1 MNKKAAAIVGGVLV
15 LGLGLFG
22 FTKLNSGSKD
32 QEPQKEQTEQAQEVE
47 EKTVKVTDSNG
58 ETVELDKNPKRV
70 VVFDYGVADILNN
83 LGIDA
88 VVGLPKDGK
97 MPEILSDYQDNK
109 YTNVGSLKETN
120 FEAVESLNPDL
131 IIIGGRQA
139 EDIDSFKEIAP
150 TVNLAVDGQDYM
162 NSFKSVVT
170 DLGKLFDKEDE
181 AKKAIDEIEAKIEK
195 VNKTV
200 KEKGLTAS
208 VVMAN
213 EGNISVFSAKSRY
226 GLIYNG
232 LGFAEVDKN
241 IDDSTHGQQVSFEYF
256 LENKA
261 DYVFVVDRGA
271 ITGKGD
277 SASKLFDNEVMNK
290 TEVAKNGNIVYLN
303 SVIWYTMTGGIEST
317 NQMIDE
323 IADAIK

>member
-1 MNKKAAAIVGGVLV
+1 MNKKAAAIVGGILV
-15 LGLGLFG
+15 LGLGVFG
-22 FTKLNSGSKD
+22 FTKLNSGSQNQQTQ
-32 QEPQKEQTEQAQEVE
+32 QEQSAEQT
-47 EKTVKVTDSNG
+47 TVQITDANG
-58 ETVELDKNPKRV
+58 EKAELKKNPKRV
-70 VVFDYGVADILNN
+70 VVFDYGVADILKN
-83 LGIDA
+83 LGVDA
-88 VVGLPKDGK
+88 VVGLPKNGK
-97 MPEILSDYQDNK
+97 MPEILSNYSDDK
-109 YTNVGSLKETN
+109 YTNVGSLKETD

-162 NSFKSVVT
+162 NSFKTVVT
-170 DLGKLFDKEDE
+170 DLGNLFDKQDE
-181 AKKAIDEIEAKIEK
+181 AKKAIDEIEAKIAK

-200 KEKGLTAS
+200 TKKGLTAS

-213 EGNISVFSAKSRY
+213 EGSISAFSAKSRY

-232 LGFAEVDKN
+232 LGFTEADKN
-241 IDDSTHGQQVSFEYF
+241 IDNSTHGQQVSFEYF
-256 LENKA
+256 LENKS

-271 ITGKGD
+271 VTGKGE
-277 SASKLFDNEVMNK
+277 AAFKLFDNEVMNK
-290 TEVAKNGNIVYLN
+290 TEVSKNGNIVYLN

-323 IADAIK
+323 IADAVK

>member
-1 MNKKAAAIVGGVLV
+1 MNKKAAAIVGGILV
-15 LGLGLFG
+15 LGLGVFG
-22 FTKLNSGSKD
+22 FTKLNSGSQNQQTQ
-32 QEPQKEQTEQAQEVE
+32 QEQSAEQT
-47 EKTVKVTDSNG
+47 TVQITDANG
-58 ETVELDKNPKRV
+58 EKAELKKNPKRV
-70 VVFDYGVADILNN
+70 VVYDYGVADILKN
-83 LGIDA
+83 LGVDA
-88 VVGLPKDGK
+88 VVGLPKNGK
-97 MPEILSDYQDNK
+97 MPEILSNYSDDK
-109 YTNVGSLKETN
+109 YTNVGSLKETD

-162 NSFKSVVT
+162 NSFKTVVT
-170 DLGKLFDKEDE
+170 DLGNLFDKQDE
-181 AKKAIDEIEAKIEK
+181 AKKAIDEIEAKIAK

-200 KEKGLTAS
+200 TEKGLTAS

-213 EGNISVFSAKSRY
+213 EGSISTFSAKSRY

-256 LENKA
+256 LENKS

-271 ITGKGD
+271 VTGKGEA
-277 SASKLFDNEVMNK
+277 ASKLFDNEVMNK

-323 IADAIK
+323 IADAVK

>member
-1 MNKKAAAIVGGVLV
+1 MNKKAAAIVGGILV
-15 LGLGLFG
+15 LGLGVFG
-22 FTKLNSGSKD
+22 FTKLNSGSQNQQTQ
-32 QEPQKEQTEQAQEVE
+32 QEQSAEQT
-47 EKTVKVTDSNG
+47 TVQVTDANG
-58 ETVELDKNPKRV
+58 EKAELKKNPKRV
-70 VVFDYGVADILNN
+70 VVFDYGVADILKN
-83 LGIDA
+83 LGVDA
-88 VVGLPKDGK
+88 VVGLPKNGK
-97 MPEILSDYQDNK
+97 MPEILSNYSDDK
-109 YTNVGSLKETN
+109 YTNVGSLKETD

-162 NSFKSVVT
+162 NSFKTVVT

-181 AKKAIDEIEAKIEK
+181 AKKAIDEIEAKIAK

-200 KEKGLTAS
+200 TEKGLTAS

-213 EGNISVFSAKSRY
+213 EGSISVFSAKSRY

-232 LGFAEVDKN
+232 LGFTEVDKN

-256 LENKA
+256 LENKS

-271 ITGKGD
+271 VTGKGE
-277 SASKLFDNEVMNK
+277 AAQTLFDNEIMNK
-290 TEVAKNGNIVYLN
+290 TDVAKNDNIVYLD

>member
-1 MNKKAAAIVGGVLV
+1 MNKKAAAIVGGILV
-15 LGLGLFG
+15 LGLGVFG
-22 FTKLNSGSKD
+22 FTKLNSGSQNQQTQ
-32 QEPQKEQTEQAQEVE
+32 QEQSAEQT
-47 EKTVKVTDSNG
+47 TVQITDANG
-58 ETVELDKNPKRV
+58 EKSELKKNPKRV
-70 VVFDYGVADILNN
+70 VVFDYGVADILKN
-83 LGIDA
+83 LGVDA
-88 VVGLPKDGK
+88 VVGLPKNGK
-97 MPEILSDYQDNK
+97 MPEILSNYSDDK
-109 YTNVGSLKETN
+109 YTNVGSLKETD

-162 NSFKSVVT
+162 NSFKTVVT
-170 DLGKLFDKEDE
+170 DLGNLFDKQDE
-181 AKKAIDEIEAKIEK
+181 AKKAIDEIEAKIAK

-213 EGNISVFSAKSRY
+213 EGNISAFSAKSRY

-256 LENKA
+256 LENKS

-271 ITGKGD
+271 VTGKGEA
-277 SASKLFDNEVMNK
+277 ASKLFDNEVMNK

>member
-1 MNKKAAAIVGGVLV
+1 MNKKAAAIVGGILV
-15 LGLGLFG
+15 LGLGVFG
-22 FTKLNSGSKD
+22 FTKLNSGSQNQQTQ
-32 QEPQKEQTEQAQEVE
+32 QEQSAEQT
-47 EKTVKVTDSNG
+47 TVQITDANG
-58 ETVELDKNPKRV
+58 EKAELKKNPKRV
-70 VVFDYGVADILNN
+70 VVFDYGVADILKN
-83 LGIDA
+83 LGVDA
-88 VVGLPKDGK
+88 VVGLPKNGK
-97 MPEILSDYQDNK
+97 MPEILSNYSDDK
-109 YTNVGSLKETN
+109 YTNVGSLKETD

-162 NSFKSVVT
+162 NSFKTVVT
-170 DLGKLFDKEDE
+170 DLGNLFDKQDE
-181 AKKAIDEIEAKIEK
+181 AKKAIDEIEAKIAK

-200 KEKGLTAS
+200 TEKGLTAS

-213 EGNISVFSAKSRY
+213 EGSISTFSAKSRY

-256 LENKA
+256 LENKS

-271 ITGKGD
+271 VTGKGEA
-277 SASKLFDNEVMNK
+277 ASKLFDNEVMNK
-290 TEVAKNGNIVYLN
+290 TEVSKNGNIVYLN

>member
-1 MNKKAAAIVGGVLV
+1 MNKKAAAIVGGILV
-15 LGLGLFG
+15 LGLGVFG
-22 FTKLNSGSKD
+22 FTKLNSGSQNQQTQ
-32 QEPQKEQTEQAQEVE
+32 QEQSAEQT
-47 EKTVKVTDSNG
+47 TVQITDANG
-58 ETVELDKNPKRV
+58 EKAELKKNPKRV
-70 VVFDYGVADILNN
+70 VVFDYGVADILKN
-83 LGIDA
+83 LGVDA
-88 VVGLPKDGK
+88 VVGLPKNGK
-97 MPEILSDYQDNK
+97 MPEILSNYSDDK
-109 YTNVGSLKETN
+109 YTNVGSLKETD

-139 EDIDSFKEIAP
+139 EDIDNFKEIAP

-162 NSFKSVVT
+162 NSFKTVVT
-170 DLGKLFDKEDE
+170 DLGNLFDKQDE
-181 AKKAIDEIEAKIEK
+181 AKKAIDEIEAKIAK

-200 KEKGLTAS
+200 TEKGLTAS

-213 EGNISVFSAKSRY
+213 EGNISAFSAKSRY

-232 LGFAEVDKN
+232 LGFTEADKN

-256 LENKA
+256 LENKS

-271 ITGKGD
+271 VTGKGEA
-277 SASKLFDNEVMNK
+277 ASKLFDNEVMNK

-323 IADAIK
+323 IADAVK

>member
-1 MNKKAAAIVGGVLV
+1 MNKKAAAIVGGILV
-15 LGLGLFG
+15 LGLGVFG
-22 FTKLNSGSKD
+22 FTKLNSGSQNQQTQ
-32 QEPQKEQTEQAQEVE
+32 QEQSAEQT
-47 EKTVKVTDSNG
+47 TVQITDANG
-58 ETVELDKNPKRV
+58 EKSELKKNPKRV
-70 VVFDYGVADILNN
+70 VVFDYGVADILKN
-83 LGIDA
+83 LGVDA
-88 VVGLPKDGK
+88 VVGLPKNGK
-97 MPEILSDYQDNK
+97 MPEILSNYSDDK
-109 YTNVGSLKETN
+109 YTNVGSLKETD

-162 NSFKSVVT
+162 NSFKTVVT
-170 DLGKLFDKEDE
+170 DLGKLFDKQDE
-181 AKKAIDEIEAKIEK
+181 AKKAIDEIEAKIAK

-200 KEKGLTAS
+200 TEKGLTAS

-213 EGNISVFSAKSRY
+213 EGSISVFSAKSRY

-232 LGFAEVDKN
+232 LGFTEVDKN

-256 LENKA
+256 LENKS

-271 ITGKGD
+271 VTGKGEA
-277 SASKLFDNEVMNK
+277 ASKLFDNEVMNK

>member
-1 MNKKAAAIVGGVLV
+1 MNKKAAAIVGGILV
-15 LGLGLFG
+15 LGLGVFG
-22 FTKLNSGSKD
+22 FTKLNSGSQNQQTQ
-32 QEPQKEQTEQAQEVE
+32 QEQSAEQT
-47 EKTVKVTDSNG
+47 TVQITDANG
-58 ETVELDKNPKRV
+58 EKAELKKNPKRV
-70 VVFDYGVADILNN
+70 VVFDYGVADILKN
-83 LGIDA
+83 LGVDA
-88 VVGLPKDGK
+88 VVGLPKNGK
-97 MPEILSDYQDNK
+97 MPEILSNYSDDK
-109 YTNVGSLKETN
+109 YTNVGSLKETD

-162 NSFKSVVT
+162 NSFKTVVT
-170 DLGKLFDKEDE
+170 DLGNLFDKQDE
-181 AKKAIDEIEAKIEK
+181 AKKAIDEIEAKIAK

-200 KEKGLTAS
+200 TEKGLTAS

-213 EGNISVFSAKSRY
+213 EGSISTFSAKSRY

-232 LGFAEVDKN
+232 LGFTEVDKN

-256 LENKA
+256 LENKS

-271 ITGKGD
+271 VTGKGEA
-277 SASKLFDNEVMNK
+277 ASKLFDNEVMNK

-323 IADAIK
+323 IADAVK

>member
-1 MNKKAAAIVGGVLV
+1 MNKKAAAIVGGILV
-15 LGLGLFG
+15 LGLGVFG
-22 FTKLNSGSKD
+22 FTKLNSGSQNQQTQ
-32 QEPQKEQTEQAQEVE
+32 QEQSAEQT
-47 EKTVKVTDSNG
+47 TVQITDANG
-58 ETVELDKNPKRV
+58 EKAELKKNPKRV
-70 VVFDYGVADILNN
+70 VVFDYGVADILKN
-83 LGIDA
+83 LGVDA
-88 VVGLPKDGK
+88 VVGLPKNGK
-97 MPEILSDYQDNK
+97 MPEILSNYSDDK
-109 YTNVGSLKETN
+109 YTNVGSLKETD

-162 NSFKSVVT
+162 NSFKTVVT

-213 EGNISVFSAKSRY
+213 EGNISAFSAKSRY

>member
-1 MNKKAAAIVGGVLV
+1 MNKKAAAIVGGILV
-15 LGLGLFG
+15 LGLGVFG
-22 FTKLNSGSKD
+22 FTKLNSGSQNQQTQ
-32 QEPQKEQTEQAQEVE
+32 QEQSAEQT
-47 EKTVKVTDSNG
+47 TVQVTDANG
-58 ETVELDKNPKRV
+58 EKAELKKNPKRV
-70 VVFDYGVADILNN
+70 VVFDYGVADILKN
-83 LGIDA
+83 LGVDA
-88 VVGLPKDGK
+88 VVGLPKNGK
-97 MPEILSDYQDNK
+97 MPEILSNYSDDK
-109 YTNVGSLKETN
+109 YTNVGSLKETD

-162 NSFKSVVT
+162 NSFKTVVT
-170 DLGKLFDKEDE
+170 DLGNLFDKQDE
-181 AKKAIDEIEAKIEK
+181 AKKAIDEIEAKIAK

-200 KEKGLTAS
+200 TEKGLTAS

-213 EGNISVFSAKSRY
+213 EGSISTFSAKSRY

-232 LGFAEVDKN
+232 LGFTEADKN

-256 LENKA
+256 LENKS

-271 ITGKGD
+271 VTGKGEA
-277 SASKLFDNEVMNK
+277 ASKLFDNEVMNK
-290 TEVAKNGNIVYLN
+290 TEVSKNGNIVYLN

-323 IADAIK
+323 IADAVK

>member
-1 MNKKAAAIVGGVLV
+1 MNKKAAAIVGGILV
-15 LGLGLFG
+15 LGLGVFG
-22 FTKLNSGSKD
+22 FTKLNSGSQNQQTQ
-32 QEPQKEQTEQAQEVE
+32 QEQSAEQT
-47 EKTVKVTDSNG
+47 TVQITDANG
-58 ETVELDKNPKRV
+58 EKAELKKNPKRV
-70 VVFDYGVADILNN
+70 VVFDYGVADILKN
-83 LGIDA
+83 LGVDA
-88 VVGLPKDGK
+88 VVGLPKNGK
-97 MPEILSDYQDNK
+97 MPEILSNYSDDK
-109 YTNVGSLKETN
+109 YTNVGSLKETD

-162 NSFKSVVT
+162 NSFKTVVT
-170 DLGKLFDKEDE
+170 DLGNLFDKQNE
-181 AKKAIDEIEAKIEK
+181 AKKAIDEIEAKIAK

-200 KEKGLTAS
+200 TEKGLTAS

-213 EGNISVFSAKSRY
+213 EGNISAFSAKSRY

-256 LENKA
+256 LENKS

-271 ITGKGD
+271 VTGKGEA
-277 SASKLFDNEVMNK
+277 ASKLFDNEVMNK

-323 IADAIK
+323 IADAVK

>member
-1 MNKKAAAIVGGVLV
+1 MNKKAAAIVGGILV
-15 LGLGLFG
+15 LGLGVFG
-22 FTKLNSGSKD
+22 FTKLNSGSQNQQTQ
-32 QEPQKEQTEQAQEVE
+32 QEQSAEQT
-47 EKTVKVTDSNG
+47 TVQITDANG
-58 ETVELDKNPKRV
+58 EKAELKKNPKRV
-70 VVFDYGVADILNN
+70 VVFDYGVADILKN
-83 LGIDA
+83 LGVDA
-88 VVGLPKDGK
+88 VVGLPKNGK
-97 MPEILSDYQDNK
+97 MPEILSNYSDDK
-109 YTNVGSLKETN
+109 YTNVGSLKETD

-162 NSFKSVVT
+162 NSFKTVVT
-170 DLGKLFDKEDE
+170 DLGNLFDKQNE
-181 AKKAIDEIEAKIEK
+181 AKKAIDEIEAKIAK

-200 KEKGLTAS
+200 TEKGLTAS

-213 EGNISVFSAKSRY
+213 EGSISAFSAKSRY

-256 LENKA
+256 LENKS

-271 ITGKGD
+271 VTGKGEA
-277 SASKLFDNEVMNK
+277 ASKLFDNEVMNK

-323 IADAIK
+323 IADAVK

>member
-1 MNKKAAAIVGGVLV
+1 MNKKAAAIVGGILV
-15 LGLGLFG
+15 LGLGVFG
-22 FTKLNSGSKD
+22 FTKLNSGSQNQQTQ
-32 QEPQKEQTEQAQEVE
+32 QEQSAEQT
-47 EKTVKVTDSNG
+47 TVQITDANG
-58 ETVELDKNPKRV
+58 EKAELKKNPKRV
-70 VVFDYGVADILNN
+70 VVFDYGVADILKN
-83 LGIDA
+83 LGVDA
-88 VVGLPKDGK
+88 VVGLPKNGK
-97 MPEILSDYQDNK
+97 MPEILSNYSDDK
-109 YTNVGSLKETN
+109 YTNVGSLKETD

-162 NSFKSVVT
+162 NSFKTVVT
-170 DLGKLFDKEDE
+170 DLGNLFDKQDE
-181 AKKAIDEIEAKIEK
+181 AKKAIDEIEAKIAK

-200 KEKGLTAS
+200 TEKGLTAS

-213 EGNISVFSAKSRY
+213 EGSISAFSAKSRY

-232 LGFAEVDKN
+232 LGFTEADKN

-256 LENKA
+256 LENKS

-271 ITGKGD
+271 VTGKGEA
-277 SASKLFDNEVMNK
+277 ASKLFDNEVMNK

-303 SVIWYTMTGGIEST
+303 SVIWYTMTGGI
-317 NQMIDE
+317 
-323 IADAIK
+323 

>member
-1 MNKKAAAIVGGVLV
+1 MNKKAAAIVGGILV
-15 LGLGLFG
+15 LGLGVFG
-22 FTKLNSGSKD
+22 FTKLNSGSQNQQTQ
-32 QEPQKEQTEQAQEVE
+32 QEQSAEQT
-47 EKTVKVTDSNG
+47 TVQITDANG
-58 ETVELDKNPKRV
+58 EKAELKKNPKRV
-70 VVFDYGVADILNN
+70 VVFDYGVADILKN
-83 LGIDA
+83 LGVDA
-88 VVGLPKDGK
+88 VVGLPKNGK
-97 MPEILSDYQDNK
+97 MPEILSNYSDDK
-109 YTNVGSLKETN
+109 YTNVGSLKETD

-162 NSFKSVVT
+162 NSFKTVVT
-170 DLGKLFDKEDE
+170 DLGNVFDKQDE
-181 AKKAIDEIEAKIEK
+181 AKKAIDEIEAKIAK

-200 KEKGLTAS
+200 TEKGLTAS

-213 EGNISVFSAKSRY
+213 EGSISAFSAKSRY

-232 LGFAEVDKN
+232 LGFTEADKN

-256 LENKA
+256 LENKS

-271 ITGKGD
+271 VTGKGEA
-277 SASKLFDNEVMNK
+277 ASKLFDNEVMNK
-290 TEVAKNGNIVYLN
+290 TEVSKNGNIVYLN

-323 IADAIK
+323 IADAVK

>member
-1 MNKKAAAIVGGVLV
+1 MNKKAAAIVGGILV
-15 LGLGLFG
+15 LGLGVFG
-22 FTKLNSGSKD
+22 FTKLNSGSQNQQTQ
-32 QEPQKEQTEQAQEVE
+32 QEQSAEQT
-47 EKTVKVTDSNG
+47 TVQVTDANG
-58 ETVELDKNPKRV
+58 EKAELKKNPKRV
-70 VVFDYGVADILNN
+70 VVFDYGVADILKN
-83 LGIDA
+83 LGVDA
-88 VVGLPKDGK
+88 VVGLPKNGK
-97 MPEILSDYQDNK
+97 MPEILSNYSDDK
-109 YTNVGSLKETN
+109 YTNVGSLKETD

-162 NSFKSVVT
+162 NSFKTVVT
-170 DLGKLFDKEDE
+170 DLGNLFDKQDE
-181 AKKAIDEIEAKIEK
+181 AKKAIDEIEAKIAK

-200 KEKGLTAS
+200 AEKGLTAS

-213 EGNISVFSAKSRY
+213 EGSISVFSAKSRY

-232 LGFAEVDKN
+232 LGFTEVDKN

-256 LENKA
+256 LENKS

-271 ITGKGD
+271 VTGKGEA
-277 SASKLFDNEVMNK
+277 ASKLFDNEVMNK

-317 NQMIDE
+317 NQMIGE

>member
-1 MNKKAAAIVGGVLV
+1 MNKKAAAIVGGILV
-15 LGLGLFG
+15 LGLGVFG
-22 FTKLNSGSKD
+22 FTKLNSGSQNQQTQ
-32 QEPQKEQTEQAQEVE
+32 QEQSAEQT
-47 EKTVKVTDSNG
+47 TVQITDANG
-58 ETVELDKNPKRV
+58 EKAELKKNPKRV
-70 VVFDYGVADILNN
+70 VVFDYGVADILKN
-83 LGIDA
+83 LGVDV
-88 VVGLPKDGK
+88 VVGLPKNGK
-97 MPEILSDYQDNK
+97 MPEILSNYSDDK
-109 YTNVGSLKETN
+109 YTNVGSLKETD

-181 AKKAIDEIEAKIEK
+181 AKKAIDEIEAKIAK

-200 KEKGLTAS
+200 TEKGLTAS

-213 EGNISVFSAKSRY
+213 EGSISAFSAKSRY

-256 LENKA
+256 LENKS

-271 ITGKGD
+271 VTGKGEA
-277 SASKLFDNEVMNK
+277 ASKLFDNEVMNK

-323 IADAIK
+323 IADAVK

>member
-1 MNKKAAAIVGGVLV
+1 MNKKAVAIVGGILV
-15 LGLGLFG
+15 LGLGVFG
-22 FTKLNSGSKD
+22 FTKLNSGSQNQQTQ
-32 QEPQKEQTEQAQEVE
+32 QEQSAEQT
-47 EKTVKVTDSNG
+47 TVQITDANG
-58 ETVELDKNPKRV
+58 EKAELKKNPKRV
-70 VVFDYGVADILNN
+70 VVFDYGVADILKN
-83 LGIDA
+83 LGVDA
-88 VVGLPKDGK
+88 VVGLPKNGK
-97 MPEILSDYQDNK
+97 MPEILSNYSDDK
-109 YTNVGSLKETN
+109 YTNVGSLKETD

-162 NSFKSVVT
+162 NSFKTVVT
-170 DLGKLFDKEDE
+170 DLGNLFDKQDE
-181 AKKAIDEIEAKIEK
+181 AKKAIDEIEAKIAK

-200 KEKGLTAS
+200 TEKGLTAS

-213 EGNISVFSAKSRY
+213 EGSISTFSAKSRY

-256 LENKA
+256 LENKS

-271 ITGKGD
+271 VTGKGEA
-277 SASKLFDNEVMNK
+277 ASKLFDNEVMNK

>member
-1 MNKKAAAIVGGVLV
+1 MNKKAAAIVGGILV
-15 LGLGLFG
+15 LGLGVFG
-22 FTKLNSGSKD
+22 FTKLNSGSQNQQTQ
-32 QEPQKEQTEQAQEVE
+32 QEQSAEQT
-47 EKTVKVTDSNG
+47 TVQVTDANG
-58 ETVELDKNPKRV
+58 EKAELKKNPKRV
-70 VVFDYGVADILNN
+70 VVFDYGVADILKN
-83 LGIDA
+83 LGVDA
-88 VVGLPKDGK
+88 VVGLPKNGK
-97 MPEILSDYQDNK
+97 MPEILSNYSDDK
-109 YTNVGSLKETN
+109 YTNVGSLKETD

-162 NSFKSVVT
+162 NSFKTVVT
-170 DLGKLFDKEDE
+170 DLGNLFDKQDE
-181 AKKAIDEIEAKIEK
+181 AKKAIDEIEAKIAK

-200 KEKGLTAS
+200 TEKGLTAS

-213 EGNISVFSAKSRY
+213 EGSISTFSAKSRY

-232 LGFAEVDKN
+232 LGFTEADKN

-256 LENKA
+256 LENKS

-271 ITGKGD
+271 VTGKGEA
-277 SASKLFDNEVMNK
+277 ASKLFDNEVMNK
-290 TEVAKNGNIVYLN
+290 TEVSKNGNIVYLN

>member
-1 MNKKAAAIVGGVLV
+1 MNKKAAAIVGGILV
-15 LGLGLFG
+15 LGLGVFG
-22 FTKLNSGSKD
+22 FTKLNSGSQNQQTQ
-32 QEPQKEQTEQAQEVE
+32 QEQSAEQT
-47 EKTVKVTDSNG
+47 TVQITDANG
-58 ETVELDKNPKRV
+58 EKSELKKNPKRV
-70 VVFDYGVADILNN
+70 VVFDYGVADILKN
-83 LGIDA
+83 LGVDA
-88 VVGLPKDGK
+88 VVGLPKNGK
-97 MPEILSDYQDNK
+97 MPEILSNYSDDK
-109 YTNVGSLKETN
+109 YTNVGSLKETD

-162 NSFKSVVT
+162 NSFKTVVT
-170 DLGKLFDKEDE
+170 DLGNLFDKQDE
-181 AKKAIDEIEAKIEK
+181 AKKAIEEIEAKIEK

-200 KEKGLTAS
+200 TEKGLTAS

-213 EGNISVFSAKSRY
+213 EGSISTFSAKSRY

-232 LGFAEVDKN
+232 LGFTEADKN

-256 LENKA
+256 LENKS

-271 ITGKGD
+271 VTGKGEA
-277 SASKLFDNEVMNK
+277 ASKLFDNEVMNK
-290 TEVAKNGNIVYLN
+290 TEVSKNGNIVYLN

-323 IADAIK
+323 IADAVK

>member
-1 MNKKAAAIVGGVLV
+1 MNKKAAAIVGGILV
-15 LGLGLFG
+15 LGLGVFG
-22 FTKLNSGSKD
+22 FTKLNSGSQNQQTQ
-32 QEPQKEQTEQAQEVE
+32 QEQSAEQT
-47 EKTVKVTDSNG
+47 TVQITDANG
-58 ETVELDKNPKRV
+58 EKAELKKNPKRV
-70 VVFDYGVADILNN
+70 VVFDYGVADILKN
-83 LGIDA
+83 LGVDA
-88 VVGLPKDGK
+88 VVGLPKNGK
-97 MPEILSDYQDNK
+97 MPEILSNYSDDK
-109 YTNVGSLKETN
+109 YTNVGSLKETD

-162 NSFKSVVT
+162 NSFKTVVT
-170 DLGKLFDKEDE
+170 DLGNLFDKQDE

-213 EGNISVFSAKSRY
+213 EGNISAFSAKSRY

-232 LGFAEVDKN
+232 LGFTEADKN

>member
-1 MNKKAAAIVGGVLV
+1 MNKKAAAIVGGILV
-15 LGLGLFG
+15 LGLGVFG
-22 FTKLNSGSKD
+22 FTKLNSGSQNQQTQ
-32 QEPQKEQTEQAQEVE
+32 QEQSAEQT
-47 EKTVKVTDSNG
+47 TVQITDANG
-58 ETVELDKNPKRV
+58 EKAELKKNPKRV
-70 VVFDYGVADILNN
+70 VVFDYGVADILKN
-83 LGIDA
+83 LGVDA
-88 VVGLPKDGK
+88 VVGLPKNGK
-97 MPEILSDYQDNK
+97 MPEILSNYSDDK
-109 YTNVGSLKETN
+109 YTNVGSLKETD

-162 NSFKSVVT
+162 NSFKTVVT
-170 DLGKLFDKEDE
+170 DLGNLFDKQDE
-181 AKKAIDEIEAKIEK
+181 AKKAIDVIEAKIAK

-200 KEKGLTAS
+200 TEKGLTAS

-213 EGNISVFSAKSRY
+213 EGSISAFSAKSRY

-232 LGFAEVDKN
+232 LGFTEADKN

-256 LENKA
+256 LENKS

-271 ITGKGD
+271 VTGKGEA
-277 SASKLFDNEVMNK
+277 ASKLFDNEVMNK
-290 TEVAKNGNIVYLN
+290 TEVSKNGNIVYLN

-323 IADAIK
+323 IADAVK

>member
-1 MNKKAAAIVGGVLV
+1 MNKKAAAIVGGILV
-15 LGLGLFG
+15 LGLGVFG
-22 FTKLNSGSKD
+22 FTKLNSGSQNQQTQ
-32 QEPQKEQTEQAQEVE
+32 QEQSAEQT
-47 EKTVKVTDSNG
+47 TVQITDANG
-58 ETVELDKNPKRV
+58 EKAELKKNPKRV
-70 VVFDYGVADILNN
+70 VVFDYGVADILKN
-83 LGIDA
+83 LGVDA
-88 VVGLPKDGK
+88 VVGLPKNGK
-97 MPEILSDYQDNK
+97 MPEILSNYSDDK
-109 YTNVGSLKETN
+109 YTNVGSLKETD

-162 NSFKSVVT
+162 NSFKTVVT
-170 DLGKLFDKEDE
+170 DLGNLFDKQDE
-181 AKKAIDEIEAKIEK
+181 AKKAIDEIEAKIAK

-200 KEKGLTAS
+200 TEKGLTAS

-213 EGNISVFSAKSRY
+213 EGSISAFSAKSRY

-232 LGFAEVDKN
+232 LGFTEADKN

-256 LENKA
+256 LENKS

-271 ITGKGD
+271 VTGKGEA
-277 SASKLFDNEVMNK
+277 ASKLFDNEVMNK
-290 TEVAKNGNIVYLN
+290 TEVSKNGNIVYLN

>member
-1 MNKKAAAIVGGVLV
+1 MNKKAAAIVGGILV
-15 LGLGLFG
+15 LGLGVFG
-22 FTKLNSGSKD
+22 FTKLNSGSQNQQTQ
-32 QEPQKEQTEQAQEVE
+32 QEQSAEQT
-47 EKTVKVTDSNG
+47 TVQITDANG
-58 ETVELDKNPKRV
+58 EKPELKKNPKRV
-70 VVFDYGVADILNN
+70 VVFDYGVADILKN
-83 LGIDA
+83 LGVDA
-88 VVGLPKDGK
+88 VVGLPKNGK
-97 MPEILSDYQDNK
+97 MPEILSNYSDDK
-109 YTNVGSLKETN
+109 YTNVGSLKETD

-162 NSFKSVVT
+162 NSFKTVVT

-213 EGNISVFSAKSRY
+213 EGNISAFSAKSRY

-256 LENKA
+256 LENKS

-271 ITGKGD
+271 VTGKGEA
-277 SASKLFDNEVMNK
+277 ASKLFDNEVMNK

-303 SVIWYTMTGGIEST
+303 SVIWYTMTGGIE
-317 NQMIDE
+317 
-323 IADAIK
+323 

>member
-1 MNKKAAAIVGGVLV
+1 MNKKAAAIVGGILV
-15 LGLGLFG
+15 LGLGVFG
-22 FTKLNSGSKD
+22 FTKLNSRSQNQQTQ
-32 QEPQKEQTEQAQEVE
+32 QEQSAEQT
-47 EKTVKVTDSNG
+47 TVQITDANG
-58 ETVELDKNPKRV
+58 EKAELKKNPKRV
-70 VVFDYGVADILNN
+70 VVFDYGVADILKN
-83 LGIDA
+83 LGVDA
-88 VVGLPKDGK
+88 VVGLPKNGK
-97 MPEILSDYQDNK
+97 MPEILSNYSDDK
-109 YTNVGSLKETN
+109 YTNVGSLKETD

-162 NSFKSVVT
+162 NSFKTVVT

-213 EGNISVFSAKSRY
+213 EGNISAFSAKSRY

-256 LENKA
+256 LENKS

-271 ITGKGD
+271 VTGKGEA
-277 SASKLFDNEVMNK
+277 ASKLFDNEVMNK

-323 IADAIK
+323 IADAVK

>member
-1 MNKKAAAIVGGVLV
+1 MNKKAAAIVGGILV
-15 LGLGLFG
+15 LGLGVFG
-22 FTKLNSGSKD
+22 FTKLNSGSQNQQTQ
-32 QEPQKEQTEQAQEVE
+32 QEQSAEQT
-47 EKTVKVTDSNG
+47 TVQITDANG
-58 ETVELDKNPKRV
+58 EKAELKKNPKRV
-70 VVFDYGVADILNN
+70 VVFDYGVADILKN
-83 LGIDA
+83 LGVDA
-88 VVGLPKDGK
+88 VVGLPKNGK
-97 MPEILSDYQDNK
+97 MPEILSNYSDDK
-109 YTNVGSLKETN
+109 YTNVGSLKETD

-150 TVNLAVDGQDYM
+150 TINLAVDGQDYM

-213 EGNISVFSAKSRY
+213 EGSISTFSAKSRY

-232 LGFAEVDKN
+232 LGFTEADKN

-256 LENKA
+256 LENKS

-271 ITGKGD
+271 VTGKGEA
-277 SASKLFDNEVMNK
+277 ASKLFDNEVMNK
-290 TEVAKNGNIVYLN
+290 TEVSKNGNIVYLN

-323 IADAIK
+323 IADAVK

>member
-1 MNKKAAAIVGGVLV
+1 MNKKAAAIVGGILV
-15 LGLGLFG
+15 LGLGVFG
-22 FTKLNSGSKD
+22 FTKLNSGSQNQQTQ
-32 QEPQKEQTEQAQEVE
+32 QEQSAEQT
-47 EKTVKVTDSNG
+47 TVQITDANG
-58 ETVELDKNPKRV
+58 EKAELKKNPKRV
-70 VVFDYGVADILNN
+70 VVFDYGVADILKN
-83 LGIDA
+83 LGVDA
-88 VVGLPKDGK
+88 VVGIPKNGK
-97 MPEILSDYQDNK
+97 MPEILSNYSDDK
-109 YTNVGSLKETN
+109 YTNVGSLKETD

-162 NSFKSVVT
+162 NSFKTVVT
-170 DLGKLFDKEDE
+170 DLGNLFDKQDE
-181 AKKAIDEIEAKIEK
+181 AKKAIDEIEAKIAK

-200 KEKGLTAS
+200 TEKGLTAS

-213 EGNISVFSAKSRY
+213 EGSISAFSAKSRY

-232 LGFAEVDKN
+232 LGFTEADKN

-256 LENKA
+256 LENKS

-271 ITGKGD
+271 VTGKGEA
-277 SASKLFDNEVMNK
+277 ASKLFDNEVMNK
-290 TEVAKNGNIVYLN
+290 TEVSKNGNIVYLN

-323 IADAIK
+323 IADAVK

>member
-1 MNKKAAAIVGGVLV
+1 MNKKAAAIVGGILV
-15 LGLGLFG
+15 LGLGVFG
-22 FTKLNSGSKD
+22 FTKLNSGSQNQQTQ
-32 QEPQKEQTEQAQEVE
+32 QEQSAEQT
-47 EKTVKVTDSNG
+47 TVQITDANG
-58 ETVELDKNPKRV
+58 EKSELKKNPKRV
-70 VVFDYGVADILNN
+70 VVFDYGVADILKN
-83 LGIDA
+83 LGVDA
-88 VVGLPKDGK
+88 VVGLPKNGK
-97 MPEILSDYQDNK
+97 MPEILSNYSDDK
-109 YTNVGSLKETN
+109 YTNVGSLKETD

-162 NSFKSVVT
+162 NSFKTVVT
-170 DLGKLFDKEDE
+170 DLGNLFDKQDE
-181 AKKAIDEIEAKIEK
+181 AKKVIDEIEAKIAK

-200 KEKGLTAS
+200 TEKGLTAS

-213 EGNISVFSAKSRY
+213 EGSISAFSAKSRY

-232 LGFAEVDKN
+232 LGFTEADKN

-256 LENKA
+256 LENKS

-271 ITGKGD
+271 VTGKGEA
-277 SASKLFDNEVMNK
+277 ASKLFDNEVMNK

>member
-1 MNKKAAAIVGGVLV
+1 MNKKAAAIVGGILV
-15 LGLGLFG
+15 LGLGVFG
-22 FTKLNSGSKD
+22 FTKLNSGSQNQQTQ
-32 QEPQKEQTEQAQEVE
+32 QEQSAEQT
-47 EKTVKVTDSNG
+47 TVQITDANG
-58 ETVELDKNPKRV
+58 EKSELKKNPKRV
-70 VVFDYGVADILNN
+70 VVFDYGVADILKN
-83 LGIDA
+83 LGVDA
-88 VVGLPKDGK
+88 VVGLPKNGK
-97 MPEILSDYQDNK
+97 MPEILSNYSDDK
-109 YTNVGSLKETN
+109 YTNVGSLKETD

-162 NSFKSVVT
+162 NSFKTVVT
-170 DLGKLFDKEDE
+170 DLGNLFDKQDE
-181 AKKAIDEIEAKIEK
+181 AKKAIDEIEAKIAK

-200 KEKGLTAS
+200 TEKGLTAS

-213 EGNISVFSAKSRY
+213 EGSISTFYAKSRY

-232 LGFAEVDKN
+232 LGFTEADKN

-256 LENKA
+256 LENKS

-271 ITGKGD
+271 VTGKGEA
-277 SASKLFDNEVMNK
+277 ASKLFDNEVMNK

>member
-1 MNKKAAAIVGGVLV
+1 MNKKAAAIVGGILV
-15 LGLGLFG
+15 LGLGVFG
-22 FTKLNSGSKD
+22 FTKLNSGSQNQQTQ
-32 QEPQKEQTEQAQEVE
+32 QEQSAEQT
-47 EKTVKVTDSNG
+47 TVQITDANG
-58 ETVELDKNPKRV
+58 EKSELKKNPKRV
-70 VVFDYGVADILNN
+70 VVFDYGVADILKN
-83 LGIDA
+83 LGVDA
-88 VVGLPKDGK
+88 VVGLPKNGK
-97 MPEILSDYQDNK
+97 MPEILSNYSDDK
-109 YTNVGSLKETN
+109 YTNVGSLKETD

-162 NSFKSVVT
+162 NSFKTVVT
-170 DLGKLFDKEDE
+170 DLGNLFDKQDE
-181 AKKAIDEIEAKIEK
+181 AKKAIDEIEAKIAK

-200 KEKGLTAS
+200 TEKGLTAS

-213 EGNISVFSAKSRY
+213 EGSISVFSAKSRY

-232 LGFAEVDKN
+232 LGFTEADKN

-256 LENKA
+256 LENKS

-271 ITGKGD
+271 VTGKGEA
-277 SASKLFDNEVMNK
+277 ASKLFDNEVMNK
-290 TEVAKNGNIVYLN
+290 TEVSKNGNIVYLN